1 MKRTITILL
10 VLLLAGSA
18 VFAQTTRLDAAAP
31 KDARSMAMGGAFVAM
46 SEGYQSLYG
55 NPAAFAD
62 KKAELTLISVNPWA
76 YVKPTQANI
85 ATFMNV
91 AEPLSLGVAP
101 PIAPL
106 TTLITDNG
114 IGAGVSAGLG
124 WVGKGLG
131 LGLLG
136 GGEAYLSGD
145 SLFGA
150 SGTLDAQIAA
160 VVGIGVPLKLGP
172 LLFQVGGD
180 IRPYLRMTGD
190 IIATQ
195 LLGSVIGNPDDFDP
209 MTLDVD
215 VGFGLA
221 VDLGA
226 KLELGQLV
234 SVGLAVRDISTNQN
248 YSTSNIGEVLAFL
261 EAGNLPPGAP
271 APYTMSPNITLGA
284 SVTPIPVFLRNLID
298 VTVTAE
304 IQDPLKVIDEQA
316 SLWNLF
322 HVGAE
327 ADLLGGLIA
336 VRTGINKGYISVG
349 AGLDLLLMEVN
360 VAIFT
365 EELGKNPGD
374 QGRTGISAEVAIRF

>member
-1 MKRTITILL
+1 MKRTITILF
-10 VLLLAGSA
+10 VFLLAGSA
-18 VFAQTTRLDAAAP
+18 VFAQTLDAAAP

-46 SEGYQSLYG
+46 SDGYQSLYG

-62 KKAELTLISVNPWA
+62 KKAELTLISVNPWF
-76 YVKPTQANI
+76 YVKPTQTNI

-91 AEPLSLGVAP
+91 AEPLSLGAAP
-101 PIAPL
+101 PIADM
-106 TTLITDNG
+106 TNLITDNG
-114 IGAGVSAGLG
+114 LGAGVSAGLG

-150 SGTLDAQIAA
+150 SGTLDGQIAA

-172 LLFQVGGD
+172 FLFQVGGD

-190 IIATQ
+190 IIVTE
-195 LLGSVIGNPDDFDP
+195 LLGSVIVNPATFTP
-209 MTLDVD
+209 MNLEVD

-248 YSTSNIGEVLAFL
+248 YSTSTIGEVLAFL
-261 EAGNLPPGAP
+261 GAGNLPPGDP

-284 SVTPIPVFLRNLID
+284 SVTPIPVFLRTLVD
-298 VTVTAE
+298 LTVTAE
-304 IQDPLKVIDEQA
+304 IQDPLKVIADD
-316 SLWNLF
+316 SSIWNLF

-336 VRTGINKGYISVG
+336 VRTGINKGYLSVG
-349 AGLDLLLMEVN
+349 AGLDLLIMEVN
-360 VAIFT
+360 VAVFT
-365 EELGKNPGD
+365 EELGKNSGD
-374 QGRTGISAEVAIRF
+374 QGRTGVSAEVAIRF